1 MKVLRNILF
10 IGLAFGVWSCAQI
23 FAPTGGPRDT
33 EPPKLLGTS
42 PEQRSTHVTQN
53 EFKLNFDE
61 FFSLQNPNNNVL
73 VSPPLSHS
81 PEFKTKG
88 KSLIVNIKDTLK
100 SNTTYSI
107 NFANC
112 IRDITENNTIK
123 TLTYVFSTGS
133 FIDSNSIKGK
143 VINAQT
149 LLPEKEVSVVLYKS
163 DIDSLPLT
171 EKPYYLAKT
180 NETGEFVFD
189 YLTEGAF
196 AIYALQDKNNNMIFD
211 PASEAFAFHKQM
223 IESKP
228 ITDISENDI
237 LKLNLFIH
245 ADTIQRI
252 NRSFSSAKGV
262 QTLAFKNPYQK
273 IEFTVLNENI
283 KNDRFYFEF
292 NATKDSVQIYDLEA
306 SVDTILLKISD
317 FNFSDTL
324 KFMTQQEPPRRSG
337 KRGVEASNH
346 LFGSL
351 IDGEHAFLP
360 TFIEFSYPI
369 KEILKEDFIYIKDE
383 MDTLS
388 GKMFINDSLP
398 KRVMLSFEKIAKS
411 KYAISISDSTI
422 LGYNGLLND
431 SINQLVI
438 VRDKADYGHF
448 TAKTNYHQTVP
459 VLVQLMDEQGKI
471 FEETTIFKS
480 EDLQYRNKLPKTYRL
495 AFVFDIN
502 NNGKWDSGNYFTK
515 IQPEPKHFFDKPFA
529 VKANWEI
536 EESIDLDEIFLKLKI
551 D

>member
-23 FAPTGGPRDT
+23 LAPTGGPRDT
-33 EPPKLLGTS
+33 EPPKLLRTS

-53 EFKLNFDE
+53 EFKLSFDE

-73 VSPPLSHS
+73 ISPPLSHS

-88 KSLIVNIKDTLK
+88 KVLIVNIKDTLK

-123 TLTYVFSTGS
+123 TLTYIFSTGS

-143 VINAQT
+143 VVNAQT

-163 DIDSLPLT
+163 DIDSLPIT
-171 EKPYYLAKT
+171 EKPYYLTKT
-180 NETGEFVFD
+180 NETGEFAFSF
-189 YLTEGAF
+189 LAEGRY
-196 AIYALQDKNNNMIFD
+196 AIYALLDKNNNMISD
-211 PASEAFAFHKQM
+211 LASEAFAFHNEM

-228 ITDISENDI
+228 LADISESDFI
-237 LKLNLFIH
+237 DLYLFTH

-252 NRSFSSAKGV
+252 NRSFSTAKGL
-262 QTLAFKNPYQK
+262 QTLAFKNPYQE
-273 IEFTVLNENI
+273 IEFSVLNESI
-283 KNDRFYFEF
+283 KNERFYFEF
-292 NATKDSVQIYDLEA
+292 NTTKDSVQIYDLEM
-306 SVDTILLKISD
+306 SVDTILLKVSD
-317 FNFSDTL
+317 LNFADTL
-324 KFMTQQEPPRRSG
+324 KFTTQQEPPRRG
-337 KRGVEASNH
+337 VKRGVEASNH

-360 TFIEFSYPI
+360 TYIEFSFPI
-369 KEILKEDFIYIKDE
+369 KEILNEDFTMIKDE
-383 MDTLS
+383 VDTLS
-388 GKMFINDSLP
+388 GKMFINESLP
-398 KRVMLSFEKIAKS
+398 KRVMLSFEKLAKS
-411 KYAISISDSTI
+411 KYAISIPDSI
-422 LGYNGLLND
+422 IIGYNGLTND
-431 SINQLVI
+431 SINQLI
-438 VRDKADYGHF
+438 NVRDEADYGHF
-448 TAKTNYHQTVP
+448 TAKIKYNQTVP
-459 VLVQLMDEQGKI
+459 VLVQLVDEQGKI
-471 FEETTIFKS
+471 LEETTIFNS
-480 EDLQYRNKLPKTYRL
+480 EDLHYRNKLPKTYRM

-502 NNGKWDSGNYFTK
+502 NNGRWDTGNYFTK
-515 IQPEPKHFFDKPFA
+515 MQPEPKHFLEKPFA